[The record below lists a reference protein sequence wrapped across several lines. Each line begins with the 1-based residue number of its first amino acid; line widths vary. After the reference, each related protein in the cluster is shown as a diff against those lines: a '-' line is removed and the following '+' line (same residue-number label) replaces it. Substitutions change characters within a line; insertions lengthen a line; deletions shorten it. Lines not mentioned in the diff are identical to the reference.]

1 MGPLP
6 TTGVI
11 TDRETGQR
19 QTLGRACKDG
29 GKATAPESQVMAGRQ
44 EGEAQQAEGRSPAQG
59 FRGV

>member
-29 GKATAPESQVMAGRQ
+29 GKATAPESQEKPGRQ
-44 EGEAQQAEGRSPAQG
+44 EEEARQEAGRSLAPG